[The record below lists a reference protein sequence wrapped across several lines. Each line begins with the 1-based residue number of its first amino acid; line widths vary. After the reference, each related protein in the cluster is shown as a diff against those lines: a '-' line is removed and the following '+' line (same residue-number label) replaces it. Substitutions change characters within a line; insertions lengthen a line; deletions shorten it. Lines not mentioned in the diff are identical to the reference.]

1 MMMYAKKEESDM
13 SGPGRRLHVACTVKR
28 GGGGGGRELGGGI
41 RHFSSIWLM
50 GVSARG
56 LGEVRK
62 HTKRRRLFYTRRK
75 MWPSY
80 GAEFALLL
88 GKCNSSAGKILVAK
102 KKTKPCKCIQPV
114 CLCAHTHTGDF
125 SSVSQIQ

>member
-1 MMMYAKKEESDM
+1 M
-13 SGPGRRLHVACTVKR
+13 SGRERRLYVARTVKR
-28 GGGGGGRELGGGI
+28 GGGEAGRWRGAI

-62 HTKRRRLFYTRRK
+62 HTKRRRLFYTPRK

-80 GAEFALLL
+80 GDGFALLL
-88 GKCNSSAGKILVAK
+88 GKCNSSAGKILVARK
-102 KKTKPCKCIQPV
+102 KKEKKKV
-114 CLCAHTHTGDF
+114 
-125 SSVSQIQ
+125 

>member
-1 MMMYAKKEESDM
+1 MAAA
-13 SGPGRRLHVACTVKR
+13 GGRRGA
-28 GGGGGGRELGGGI
+28 I

-80 GAEFALLL
+80 GDEFALLL
-88 GKCNSSAGKILVAK
+88 GKCSSSAGKILVAK
-102 KKTKPCKCIQPV
+102 KKKKKKYCVNASSLCV
-114 CLCAHTHTGDF
+114 CARTHWRPLLSESD
-125 SSVSQIQ
+125 SVALNLDLGADL